1 MKEFS
6 GEDPDAFLVD
16 KAEEQATRQKEERE
30 AALRVP
36 GMVKPSDIQV
46 DDEEL
51 LSRSPCLSRPSATF
65 IPLAFLLSN
74 VHLHLLCSR
83 PRLPCFDFLSVSCLP
98 FSLPER
104 PFLLLSFYSH
114 NDA

>member
-51 LSRSPCLSRPSATF
+51 
-65 IPLAFLLSN
+65 
-74 VHLHLLCSR
+74 
-83 PRLPCFDFLSVSCLP
+83 
-98 FSLPER
+98 
-104 PFLLLSFYSH
+104 
-114 NDA
+114 